1 MTWERREGTVL
12 APEGRELR
20 GLCLPY
26 GVETTVHGVRER
38 FESQAATSTG
48 EAILNAYHRD
58 DRPLAREPGT
68 LFFESRA
75 DGFYLRA
82 DLPATAEA
90 DDALAL
96 VRADILNG
104 FSVEFRADEEK
115 LVGGVRV
122 IERATV
128 AGVALLTRPAYKTT
142 YVEARGAAIALAL
155 VEAST
160 GPEIEAAA
168 TSAGIS
174 AEQLRRALAA
184 FGSEPDPTTRPNPS
198 VPWWVA

>member
-1 MTWERREGTVL
+1 MTWERREGKVL

-20 GLCLPY
+20 GLALPY
-26 GVETTVHGVRER
+26 GVETTVNGVREL
-38 FESQAATSTG
+38 FQSQAATSTG
-48 EAILNAYHRD
+48 EAVLNVHHRA
-58 DRPLAREPGT
+58 DRPIAREPGT
-68 LFFESRA
+68 LTFESRA
-75 DGFYLRA
+75 DGLYLRA

-96 VRADILNG
+96 VRAEVLNG
-104 FSVEFRADEEK
+104 FSVEFRADQEK
-115 LVGGVRV
+115 MVKGCRV

-128 AGVALLTRPAYKTT
+128 AGVALLTRAAYKST
-142 YVEARGAAIALAL
+142 YVEARGGALASAL
-155 VEAST
+155 VEAAT

-174 AEQLRRALAA
+174 AGQLRSALAA
-184 FGSEPDPTTRPNPS
+184 FGSGLPEPEPTNFD

>member
-1 MTWERREGTVL
+1 MTWERREGKVL

-20 GLCLPY
+20 GLALPY

-82 DLPATAEA
+82 
-90 DDALAL
+90 
-96 VRADILNG
+96 
-104 FSVEFRADEEK
+104 
-115 LVGGVRV
+115 
-122 IERATV
+122 
-128 AGVALLTRPAYKTT
+128 
-142 YVEARGAAIALAL
+142 
-155 VEAST
+155 
-160 GPEIEAAA
+160 
-168 TSAGIS
+168 
-174 AEQLRRALAA
+174 EQLRRALGA

-198 VPWWVA
+198 VPWWVS